1 VKLCFAAKRFP
12 LDPTFI
18 CDSATTKSVR
28 VSMRKILLA
37 SLLCSSVTMTVTPSE
52 GKGIANPSIWPIVKD
67 PVGTNPIIESRI
79 KNLLARM
86 SLEQKVGQVVQADLG
101 SVTPEDVYKY
111 HLGSVLN
118 GGNSAPGGKQWAPA
132 PEWLADADRFYDASV
147 RPHGNLPIIP
157 ITWGSDAVHGHNNV
171 TGATLFP
178 HNIGLG
184 AMRNPEL
191 MRKIGSATAIE
202 MRVTGLDW
210 TFAPTLAVV
219 RDDRWGRT
227 YESYS
232 ENPAVVASY
241 ARPLVEGLQ
250 GKVGNKDWLKGSHIV
265 ATAKH
270 FVGDGGTNGGK
281 DQGDNISS
289 ETELRDIQ
297 AAGYKPA
304 IEAGIQSIMASYN
317 SWHGEKMHGNKSLL
331 TDVLRGRMN
340 FGGFTVGDWNGHG
353 QVAGCKPTDCAASFN
368 AGLDMFMAPDSWKEL
383 YVNTLAQAK
392 DGRITMAR
400 LDEAVARILR
410 VKLRAG
416 LFEAGRPSSRP
427 LAGQFEKIGSPEHR
441 AIARQAVRESL
452 VLLKNEN
459 AALPLKPGQRVL
471 VAGDGSS
478 SYMKQSG
485 GWTLSWQGTGLPD
498 SDFPGATTIGQA
510 LADAGGGNVVI
521 SKDGSYGAKPDVAVV
536 VFGEDPY
543 AEFQGDVPDLMFRDK
558 SDNLALLK
566 KYKAEGIKT
575 VAVFLSGRPMW
586 VNSHLNA
593 SDAFV
598 AAWLPGSEGG
608 GVADVLFGKFD
619 FKGKLPFSW
628 PKLATQYVLNLGDK
642 TYDPLFAY
650 GYGLS
655 YAKASKLGIL
665 SEQSGLAKGADL
677 PVGTW
682 FARGKTAPN
691 LDFFMNVGS
700 SAYKL
705 QPSVGSNTD
714 LLRMF
719 AVDRNRQE
727 DSRRFLWS
735 GKGEGLLALT
745 AGAPIDLSRETNGAV
760 AIEIDYKVD
769 AINGTVTASA
779 YGENLKAANGVEL
792 TASFSATAGKGWQT
806 LSIPLSC
813 FAKGGVDMGKV
824 AVPVSI
830 KTAGELDMTVSR
842 IALGTSAT
850 GMIKCD

>member
-1 VKLCFAAKRFP
+1 
-12 LDPTFI
+12 
-18 CDSATTKSVR
+18 
-28 VSMRKILLA
+28 MRKILALA
-37 SLLCSSVTMTVTPSE
+37 LLGSAVAVGAQPLP
-52 GKGIANPSIWPIVKD
+52 GKGIATPKLWPVVKNPVAID
-67 PVGTNPIIESRI
+67 PAIEARI
-79 KNLLARM
+79 KTLLSRM
-86 SLEQKVGQVVQADLG
+86 SVEQKVGQVIQADLG
-101 SVTPEDVYKY
+101 SVTPEDVHKY

-132 PEWLADADRFYDASV
+132 AEWLAEADKFYDASV
-147 RPHGNLPIIP
+147 RSHGNLPIIP

-191 MRKIGSATAIE
+191 MRKIGAATAIE
-202 MRVTGLDW
+202 MRATGLDW

-250 GKVGNKDWLKGSHIV
+250 GKVGAKDWLKGKHIV

-270 FVGDGGTNGGK
+270 FVGDGGTLGGK
-281 DQGDNISS
+281 DQGDNIST
-289 ETELRDIQ
+289 EAELRDIQ
-297 AAGYKPA
+297 AAGYRPA
-304 IEAGIQSIMASYN
+304 ISAGVQSIMASYN
-317 SWHGEKMHGNKSLL
+317 SWHGEKMHGHKSLL

-353 QVAGCKPTDCAASFN
+353 QVAGCKPTSCAASFN

-383 YVNTLAQAK
+383 YGNTLAQVK
-392 DGRITMAR
+392 DGSISMAR

-416 LFEAGRPSSRP
+416 LFEAGRPSSRL
-427 LAGQFEKIGSPEHR
+427 LAGDFSKIGSPEHR

-459 AALPLKPGQRVL
+459 TALPLKSGQRL
-471 VAGDGSS
+471 LIAGDGAS

-485 GWTLSWQGTGLPD
+485 GWTLSWQGTGLLD
-498 SDFPGATTIGQA
+498 SEFPGATTIGHA
-510 LADAGGGNVVI
+510 LVSASGINAAI
-521 SKDGSYGAKPDVAVV
+521 SKDGSYSQRPDVAVV

-543 AEFQGDVPDLMFRDK
+543 AEFQGDVPDLMFRDR

-586 VNSHLNA
+586 MNGHINA
-593 SDAFV
+593 ADAFV

-608 GVADVLFGKFD
+608 GVADVLFGKQD

-628 PKLATQYVLNLGDK
+628 PKLATQYVLNVGDK
-642 TYDPLFAY
+642 NYDPLFAY

-655 YAKASKLGIL
+655 YAKPGKVEKL
-665 SEQSGLAKGADL
+665 SENSGLAPGADL

-682 FARGKTAPN
+682 FERGKTAPN
-691 LDFFMNVGS
+691 LDFYSGAGS
-700 SAYKL
+700 AAYKL
-705 QPSVGSNTD
+705 RVGVGTSADT
-714 LLRMF
+714 LRVF

-727 DSRRFLWS
+727 DSRRFVWS
-735 GKGEGLLALT
+735 GGGEASLAL
-745 AGAPIDLSRETNGAV
+745 AGNAPLDLSRETNGTV

-769 AINGTVTASA
+769 AAASA
-779 YGENLKAANGVEL
+779 SVKLLAYGVNLTPSGEGIEIGALLEEAE
-792 TASFSATAGKGWQT
+792 AKGWRT
-806 LSIPLSC
+806 MSIPLSC
-813 FAKGGVDMGKV
+813 FAKAGLDMSKLQS
-824 AVPVSI
+824 PISI
-830 KTAGELDMTVSR
+830 KTSSMLDITISR
-842 IALGTSAT
+842 IALGTSAQ
-850 GMIKCD
+850 GMVTCP

>member
-1 VKLCFAAKRFP
+1 
-12 LDPTFI
+12 
-18 CDSATTKSVR
+18 
-28 VSMRKILLA
+28 MRKMFVLFLLA
-37 SLLCSSVTMTVTPSE
+37 TSSVAAAAPKP
-52 GKGIANPSIWPIVKD
+52 GKGIATPTVWPVVKNPVPA
-67 PVGTNPIIESRI
+67 NPKIETRI
-79 KNLLARM
+79 KDLLSRM
-86 SLEQKVGQVVQADLG
+86 SIEQKVGQVVQADLG

-132 PEWLADADRFYDASV
+132 NEWLADADRFYDASV

-191 MRKIGSATAIE
+191 MRKIGAVTAVE
-202 MRVTGLDW
+202 MRATGLDW

-232 ENPAVVASY
+232 ENPTVVASY

-250 GKVGNKDWLKGSHIV
+250 GKVGSKDWLKGAHIV

-270 FVGDGGTNGGK
+270 FVGDGGTLNGK
-281 DQGDNISS
+281 DQGDNVSS
-289 ETELRDIQ
+289 EAELRDIQ
-297 AAGYKPA
+297 AAGYRPA
-304 IEAGIQSIMASYN
+304 IEAGIQSVMASYN
-317 SWHGEKMHGNKSLL
+317 SWHSEKMHGNKSLL

-353 QVAGCKPTDCAASFN
+353 QVAGCKPTSCAASFN

-392 DGRITMAR
+392 DGTIPMKR

-427 LAGQFEKIGSPEHR
+427 LAGQFDKIGSPEHR
-441 AIARQAVRESL
+441 AIARHAVRESL

-459 AALPLKPGQRVL
+459 AALPLKTKQKL
-471 VAGDGSS
+471 LISGDGAT

-485 GWTLSWQGTGLPD
+485 GWTLSWQGTNLPD
-498 SDFPGATTIGQA
+498 SEFPDATTIGKA
-510 LADAGGGNVVI
+510 LLDASGGKAVI
-521 SKDGSYGAKPDVAVV
+521 SKDGNYSQKPDVAVV

-543 AEFQGDVPDLMFRDK
+543 AEFQGDVPDLLFRDK
-558 SDNLALLK
+558 VDNLALLK
-566 KYKAEGIKT
+566 KYKADGIKT
-575 VAVFLSGRPMW
+575 IAIFLSGRPMW
-586 VNSHLNA
+586 VNDYLNA

-608 GVADVLFGKFD
+608 GVADVLYGRAD

-628 PKLATQYVLNLGDK
+628 PKLATQYVLNVGDEG
-642 TYDPLFAY
+642 YDPLFAY

-655 YAKASKLGIL
+655 YAKPGKVGML
-665 SEQSGLAKGADL
+665 SEVSGLPPGGGL

-682 FARGKTAPN
+682 FERGKTSTN
-691 LDFFMNVGS
+691 LSFF
-700 SAYKL
+700 
-705 QPSVGSNTD
+705 SVGGGSMFKLVPGIGTNAD
-714 LLRMF
+714 SLRIF
-719 AVDRNRQE
+719 AVDRSRQE
-727 DSRRFLWS
+727 DSRRFLWNGS
-735 GKGEGLLALT
+735 SEATLAL
-745 AGAPIDLSRETNGAV
+745 ASDVPMDLSRETNGAV
-760 AIEIDYKVD
+760 AIEIDYQVD
-769 AINGTVTASA
+769 EMGAGPVRLSGLNQGVKATANNLDIT
-779 YGENLKAANGVEL
+779 GQLKAAQ
-792 TASFSATAGKGWQT
+792 GKGWQT
-806 LSIPLSC
+806 MSIPLSC
-813 FAKGGVDMGKV
+813 LSKAGLDVAKAEALLTITSG
-824 AVPVSI
+824 
-830 KTAGELDMTVSR
+830 TLLDMSVSR
-842 IALGTSAT
+842 IALGTSAS
-850 GMIKCD
+850 GMVSCR

>member
-1 VKLCFAAKRFP
+1 
-12 LDPTFI
+12 
-18 CDSATTKSVR
+18 
-28 VSMRKILLA
+28 MRKFVVAALLCTA
-37 SLLCSSVTMTVTPSE
+37 AFSVAASAESERSRSSTANPAIWPVVKNPVKSDRKIEARIKSLLRQMSV
-52 GKGIANPSIWPIVKD
+52 
-67 PVGTNPIIESRI
+67 
-79 KNLLARM
+79 
-86 SLEQKVGQVVQADLG
+86 EQKVGQIIQGDLA
-101 SVTPEDVYKY
+101 STTPEDMYTY
-111 HLGSVLN
+111 HLGSVFN

-132 PEWLADADRFYDASV
+132 PEWLADADRFYEASM
-147 RPHGNLPIIP
+147 RPNGSLPRIP
-157 ITWGSDAVHGHNNV
+157 MTWGSDAVHGHNNV

-191 MRKIGSATAIE
+191 MRKIGAVTAVE

-232 ENPAVVASY
+232 ENPEVVAAY

-250 GKVGNKDWLKGSHIV
+250 GKVGSKDWLKGAHIV

-270 FVGDGGTNGGK
+270 FVGDGGTDGGK

-289 ETELRDIQ
+289 EEDLRDIQ
-297 AAGYKPA
+297 AAGYRPA
-304 IEAGIQSIMASYN
+304 IEAGVQSVMASYN

-353 QVAGCKPTDCAASFN
+353 QVAGCKTTSCAASFN
-368 AGLDMFMAPDSWKEL
+368 AGLDLFMAPDSWKEL
-383 YVNTLAQAK
+383 YGNTLAQVK
-392 DGRITMAR
+392 DGTISMER

-416 LFEAGRPSSRP
+416 LFESGRPSSRP
-427 LAGQFEKIGSPEHR
+427 LAGPFNQIGPPEHR

-459 AALPLKPGQRVL
+459 ATLPLRAGQKL
-471 VAGDGSS
+471 LIAGDGAN

-498 SDFPGATTIGQA
+498 SEFPGATTIGKA
-510 LADAGGGNVVI
+510 LVDASGGNAVI
-521 SKDGSYGAKPDVAVV
+521 TKDGNYTQKPEVAVV

-543 AEFQGDVPDLMFRDK
+543 AEFQGDVPDLIFRDK
-558 SDNLALLK
+558 TDNLALLK
-566 KYKAEGIKT
+566 KYQAEGIKT

-586 VNSHLNA
+586 LNSHINA

-608 GVADVLFGKFD
+608 GVADVLFGKAD

-628 PKLATQYVLNLGDK
+628 PKLATQYVLNVGDK
-642 TYDPLFAY
+642 GYDPQFAY

-655 YAKASKLGIL
+655 YQKPAKVGTL
-665 SEQSGLAKGADL
+665 SEVSGLAPGSDL

-682 FARGKTAPN
+682 FERGKTGQS
-691 LDFFMNVGS
+691 LDFYIALDGSLEKLRNGVGTN
-700 SAYKL
+700 
-705 QPSVGSNTD
+705 GD
-714 LLRMF
+714 RLRAF

-727 DSRRFLWS
+727 DSRRFLWLGGGS
-735 GKGEGLLALT
+735 ATVAL
-745 AGAPIDLSRETNGAV
+745 AGAAPLDLSRETNGDVAV
-760 AIEIDYKVD
+760 EIDYRVD
-769 AINGTVTASA
+769 ALGDGAVRLIGYNEGLKPAGNGLDITSQYKSA
-779 YGENLKAANGVEL
+779 K
-792 TASFSATAGKGWQT
+792 GKGWQT
-806 LSIPLSC
+806 ISVPWAC
-813 FAKGGVDMGKV
+813 FAK
-824 AVPVSI
+824 
-830 KTAGELDMTVSR
+830 AGLDMTNAPGPLSINTSVELDLSISR
-842 IALGTSAT
+842 VALGTSTA
-850 GMIKCD
+850 GRISCP

>member
-1 VKLCFAAKRFP
+1 
-12 LDPTFI
+12 
-18 CDSATTKSVR
+18 
-28 VSMRKILLA
+28 MRKFLLIGLFCSVTAVAAAATASQTGVANPKNWPVVKNPVAKNAVIESKIKELLA
-37 SLLCSSVTMTVTPSE
+37 
-52 GKGIANPSIWPIVKD
+52 K
-67 PVGTNPIIESRI
+67 
-79 KNLLARM
+79 M
-86 SLEQKVGQVVQADLG
+86 SLEQKVGQVIQADIG

-132 PEWLADADRFYDASV
+132 PEWLADADRFYDASMK
-147 RPHGNLPIIP
+147 PHGSLPIIP
-157 ITWGSDAVHGHNNV
+157 LTWGSDAVHGHNNV

-191 MRKIGSATAIE
+191 MRKIGEVTAVE

-241 ARPLVEGLQ
+241 AKPLVEGLQ
-250 GKVGNKDWLKGSHIV
+250 GKVGTKDWLKGKHIV

-289 ETELRDIQ
+289 EADLRDIQ
-297 AAGYKPA
+297 AAGYRPA

-331 TDVLRGRMN
+331 TDVLRGPMN
-340 FGGFTVGDWNGHG
+340 FGGFVVGDWNGHG
-353 QVAGCKPTDCAASFN
+353 QVAGCKATDCAASFN
-368 AGLDMFMAPDSWKEL
+368 AGLDMFMAPDSWKDL
-383 YVNTLAQAK
+383 YANTLAQAK
-392 DGRITMAR
+392 SGAISKAR

-416 LFEAGRPSSRP
+416 LFETGRPSSRA
-427 LAGQFEKIGSPEHR
+427 LAGQFDKIGSAAHR
-441 AIARQAVRESL
+441 AVARQAVRESL

-459 AALPLKPGQRVL
+459 SALPIKSGQKL
-471 VAGDGSS
+471 LIAGDGAN

-498 SDFPGATTIGQA
+498 SEFPGATTIGKA
-510 LADAGGGNVVI
+510 LQDAGGANATM
-521 SKDGSYGAKPDVAVV
+521 SKDGSYSQKPDVAVV

-543 AEFQGDVPDLMFRDK
+543 AEFQGDVTDLMFRDRA
-558 SDNLALLK
+558 DNLALLK

-586 VNSHLNA
+586 VNSHINA
-593 SDAFV
+593 ADSFV

-608 GVADVLFGKFD
+608 GVADLLYGKAD

-628 PKLATQYVLNLGDK
+628 PKLATQYVLNVGDRG
-642 TYDPLFAY
+642 YDPLFAF
-650 GYGLS
+650 GYGIS
-655 YAKASKLGIL
+655 YKMPKKVGIL
-665 SEQSGLAKGADL
+665 SENSGLAAGADL

-682 FARGKTAPN
+682 FDRGKTAPN
-691 LDFFMNVGS
+691 FDFYAGAGTNAYRLKAGVGTAADS
-700 SAYKL
+700 
-705 QPSVGSNTD
+705 
-714 LLRMF
+714 LRVF

-735 GKGEGLLALT
+735 GSSESMLVLT
-745 AGAPIDLSRETNGAV
+745 ASPSLDLSREANGAV
-760 AIEIDYKVD
+760 AIELDYKVD
-769 AINGTVTASA
+769 AFGVGPVKLLAYSDGLKPSGEGIDIGPSLSAAAGNGWKTM
-779 YGENLKAANGVEL
+779 
-792 TASFSATAGKGWQT
+792 
-806 LSIPLSC
+806 SIPLSC
-813 FAKGGVDMGKV
+813 FGK
-824 AVPVSI
+824 AGLDLTKLQSPLAI
-830 KTAGELDMTVSR
+830 KTATKLDISVSR
-842 IALGTSAT
+842 IAMGTSAQ
-850 GMIKCD
+850 GMVSC

>member
-1 VKLCFAAKRFP
+1 
-12 LDPTFI
+12 
-18 CDSATTKSVR
+18 
-28 VSMRKILLA
+28 MRKILALA
-37 SLLCSSVTMTVTPSE
+37 LLGSAVAAVAQSVPD
-52 GKGIANPSIWPIVKD
+52 KGIATPALWPAVKNPVAVD
-67 PVGTNPIIESRI
+67 PAIEARI
-79 KNLLARM
+79 KDLLSRM
-86 SLEQKVGQVVQADLG
+86 SLEQKVGQVIQADLG
-101 SVTPEDVYKY
+101 SVTPEDVYTY

-118 GGNSAPGGKQWAPA
+118 GGNSAPGGKQWAPPA
-132 PEWLADADRFYDASV
+132 EWLAEADKFYNASI
-147 RPHGNLPIIP
+147 RPNGNLPIIP

-184 AMRNPEL
+184 AMRNPEM
-191 MRKIGSATAIE
+191 MRKIGAATAIE
-202 MRVTGLDW
+202 MRATGLDW

-232 ENPAVVASY
+232 ENPSIVASY

-250 GKVGNKDWLKGSHIV
+250 GKVGSKDWLKGSHIV

-353 QVAGCKPTDCAASFN
+353 QVAGCKPTSCAASFN

-392 DGRITMAR
+392 DGTISMAR
-400 LDEAVARILR
+400 LDEGVSRILR

-416 LFEAGRPSSRP
+416 LFEAGRPSSRL
-427 LAGQFEKIGSPEHR
+427 LAGEFGKIGSLEHR

-452 VLLKNEN
+452 VLLKNEK
-459 AALPLKPGQRVL
+459 AALPLKAGQRL
-471 VAGDGSS
+471 LIAGDGAT

-498 SDFPGATTIGQA
+498 SEFSGATTIGKA
-510 LADAGGGNVVI
+510 LVDASGGNAVI
-521 SKDGSYGAKPDVAVV
+521 SKDGSYKTKPDVAVV

-543 AEFQGDVPDLMFRDK
+543 AEFQGDVADLMFHDK
-558 SDNLALLK
+558 SDNLELLK

-575 VAVFLSGRPMW
+575 VSVFLSGRPMW
-586 VNSHLNA
+586 VNNHLNA

-608 GVADVLFGKFD
+608 GVADVLFGKSD

-628 PKLATQYVLNLGDK
+628 PKLATQYVLNVGDK

-655 YAKASKLGIL
+655 YAKPVKVGVFSDV
-665 SEQSGLAKGADL
+665 SGLAPGADL

-682 FARGKTAPN
+682 FERGKTASN
-691 LDFFMNVGS
+691 LDFFMNVGP
-700 SAYKL
+700 SAFKL
-705 QPSVGSNTD
+705 QPGVGTNSD
-714 LLRMF
+714 SLRTF

-727 DSRRFLWS
+727 DSRRFVWS
-735 GKGEGLLALT
+735 GNSEGLLALT
-745 AGAPIDLSRETNGAV
+745 FGAPLDLARETNGAV
-760 AIEIDYKVD
+760 AIEVDYKVD
-769 AINGTVTASA
+769 ALTGGPIRLLAFGTDLKQSGEGINIEAQLKSA
-779 YGENLKAANGVEL
+779 KGN
-792 TASFSATAGKGWQT
+792 GWQT
-806 LSIPLSC
+806 MSIPLSC
-813 FAKGGVDMGKV
+813 FAKSGLDMSKLQ
-824 AVPVSI
+824 APLSI
-830 KTAGELDMTVSR
+830 KTASMLDMTISR
-842 IALGTSAT
+842 IALGTSAQ
-850 GMIKCD
+850 GMVSCP

>member
-1 VKLCFAAKRFP
+1 
-12 LDPTFI
+12 
-18 CDSATTKSVR
+18 
-28 VSMRKILLA
+28 MRKIPMA
-37 SLLCSSVTMTVTPSE
+37 ALLCSVTLTVAAPASGE
-52 GKGIANPSIWPIVKD
+52 GVANPANWPIVRN
-67 PVGTNPIIESRI
+67 PVKKSPAIEARI
-79 KNLLARM
+79 ADLLSRM
-86 SLEQKVGQVVQADLG
+86 SVEQKVGQVIQADLG
-101 SVTPEDVYKY
+101 SVTPDDVYNY

-132 PEWLADADRFYDASV
+132 NEWLADADRFYDASV
-147 RPHGNLPIIP
+147 RPNGKLPIIP

-191 MRKIGSATAIE
+191 MRKIGAATAAE

-250 GKVGNKDWLKGSHIV
+250 GKVGAKDWLKGAHIV

-281 DQGDNISS
+281 DQGDNIST
-289 ETELRDIQ
+289 EAELRDIQ

-304 IEAGIQSIMASYN
+304 LEAGIQSVMASYN

-340 FGGFTVGDWNGHG
+340 FGGFVVGDWNGHG

-368 AGLDMFMAPDSWKEL
+368 AGLDMFMAPDSWKLL
-383 YVNTLAQAK
+383 YTNTLAQAK
-392 DGRITMAR
+392 DGTISKAR

-416 LFEAGRPSSRP
+416 LFEAGRPSSRS
-427 LAGQFEKIGSPEHR
+427 LAGQFDMIGSPEHR

-459 AALPLKPGQRVL
+459 AALPLKQGAKIL
-471 VAGDGSS
+471 IAGDGAN

-485 GWTLSWQGTGLPD
+485 GWTLSWQGTGLAD
-498 SDFPGATTIGQA
+498 SEFPGATTIGKA
-510 LADAGGGNVVI
+510 LVDASGGSAAISNDGNY
-521 SKDGSYGAKPDVAVV
+521 SQKPDVAVV

-543 AEFQGDVPDLMFRDK
+543 AEFQGDVPDLIFRDK
-558 SDNLALLK
+558 ADNLALLR

-575 VAVFLSGRPMW
+575 VAVFLSGRPLW
-586 VNSHLNA
+586 VNSHINA

-608 GVADVLFGKFD
+608 GIADVLFGKTD
-619 FKGKLPFSW
+619 FKGRLPFSW
-628 PKLATQYVLNLGDK
+628 PKLATQYVLNVGDK
-642 TYDPLFAY
+642 EYDPLFPY

-655 YAKASKLGIL
+655 YKKPGKVAAL
-665 SEQSGLAKGADL
+665 SEISGLAPGADL

-682 FARGKTAPN
+682 FERGKTASGFALYLVSQMALAKVEGGTVDTGN
-691 LDFFMNVGS
+691 GWIK
-700 SAYKL
+700 SA
-705 QPSVGSNTD
+705 
-714 LLRMF
+714 

-727 DSRRFLWS
+727 DSRQFLWS
-735 GKGEGLLALT
+735 G
-745 AGAPIDLSRETNGAV
+745 AGDASIAIAGNASVDLSRETNGALAV
-760 AIEIDYKVD
+760 EIDYRVD
-769 AINGTVTASA
+769 AIGMGPVKLITYNQGLKPAGTGLEITAQI
-779 YGENLKAANGVEL
+779 KAAE
-792 TASFSATAGKGWQT
+792 GKGWQT
-806 LSIPLSC
+806 LSVPLSC
-813 FAKGGVDMGKV
+813 FAK
-824 AVPVSI
+824 
-830 KTAGELDMTVSR
+830 AGLDMTKVLVPISINASVNLDMSISR
-842 IALGTSAT
+842 IALGTSNI
-850 GMIKCD
+850 GMVTCP

>member
-1 VKLCFAAKRFP
+1 
-12 LDPTFI
+12 
-18 CDSATTKSVR
+18 
-28 VSMRKILLA
+28 MRKFVVA
-37 SLLCSSVTMTVTPSE
+37 VLLCTAAFSVAASAESE
-52 GKGIANPSIWPIVKD
+52 RSRSTANPAIWPQV
-67 PVGTNPIIESRI
+67 TNPLSIDPAIEARI
-79 KNLLARM
+79 ADLLRRM
-86 SLEQKVGQVVQADLG
+86 SLEQKVGQIIQGDLA
-101 SVTPEDVYKY
+101 STTPEDMYKY
-111 HLGSVLN
+111 HLGSVFN

-132 PEWLADADRFYDASV
+132 PEWLADADRFYDASM
-147 RPHGNLPIIP
+147 RPNGDLPRIP
-157 ITWGSDAVHGHNNV
+157 MTWGSDAVHGHNNV

-191 MRKIGSATAIE
+191 MRKIGAATAIE
-202 MRVTGLDW
+202 MRATGLDW

-232 ENPAVVASY
+232 ENPEVVAAY

-250 GKVGNKDWLKGSHIV
+250 GKVGSKDWLKGPHIV

-270 FVGDGGTNGGK
+270 FVGDGGTDGGK

-289 ETELRDIQ
+289 EEDLRDIQ
-297 AAGYKPA
+297 AAGYRPA
-304 IEAGIQSIMASYN
+304 IEAGVQSIMASYN

-353 QVAGCKPTDCAASFN
+353 QVAGCKTTSCAASFN
-368 AGLDMFMAPDSWKEL
+368 AGLDLFMAPDSWKGL
-383 YVNTLAQAK
+383 YENTLAQVK
-392 DGRITMAR
+392 DGTISMAR

-416 LFEAGRPSSRP
+416 LFESGRPSSRP
-427 LAGQFEKIGSPEHR
+427 LAGDFGRIGSPEHR
-441 AIARQAVRESL
+441 AIARQAVQESL

-459 AALPLKPGQRVL
+459 SALPLKPGQRL
-471 VAGDGSS
+471 LIAGDGAT

-498 SDFPGATTIGQA
+498 SEFPGATTIGKA
-510 LADAGGGNVVI
+510 LVDASGGNAVI
-521 SKDGSYGAKPDVAVV
+521 TKDGNYTQKPDVAVV
-536 VFGEDPY
+536 IFGEDPY
-543 AEFQGDVPDLMFRDK
+543 AEFQGDVPDLIFRDK
-558 SDNLALLK
+558 SDNLSLLK

-575 VAVFLSGRPMW
+575 VAIFLSGRPMW

-608 GVADVLFGKFD
+608 GVADVLFGKTD

-628 PKLATQYVLNLGDK
+628 PKLATQYVLNVGDAN
-642 TYDPLFAY
+642 YDPLFPY

-655 YAKASKLGIL
+655 YWLPGKVAIL
-665 SEQSGLAKGADL
+665 SEESGLPPGSEL

-682 FARGKTAPN
+682 FERGKTGQA
-691 LDFFMNVGS
+691 LDFYLATGS
-700 SAYKL
+700 SLEKL
-705 QPSVGSNTD
+705 RNGIGTNND
-714 LLRMF
+714 LLRAF

-727 DSRRFLWS
+727 DSRRFLWL
-735 GKGEGLLALT
+735 GGGNATVALAGNSTL
-745 AGAPIDLSRETNGAV
+745 DLSREANGAV
-760 AIEIDYKVD
+760 AIEIDYRVD
-769 AINGTVTASA
+769 SLGEGPVKLIAFGEGLKPAGSGVDVTGAF
-779 YGENLKAANGVEL
+779 KAAKGN
-792 TASFSATAGKGWQT
+792 GWQT
-806 LSIPLSC
+806 LSVPLSC
-813 FAKGGVDMGKV
+813 FAK
-824 AVPVSI
+824 
-830 KTAGELDMTVSR
+830 AGLDMTKTQVPLSISAGVALDLSISR

-850 GMIKCD
+850 GVVDCL